1 MKIRNT
7 LLLLFAF
14 LYAAMA
20 FAQDKEPP
28 PPTKNNDDS
37 PPVGLPLPIDDYIP
51 LLIPVGL
58 VLGIY
63 LLGFSENIKREF
75 PEDA

>member
-20 FAQDKEPP
+20 FAQKEPP
-28 PPTKNNDDS
+28 VPQKNPS
-37 PPVGLPLPIDDYIP
+37 VGAPGLQVPIDDYIP

-63 LLGFSENIKREF
+63 LLGFSENTKREF
-75 PEDA
+75 PEDV

>member
-1 MKIRNT
+1 
-7 LLLLFAF
+7 
-14 LYAAMA
+14 MA
-20 FAQDKEPP
+20 FAQDKGNPP
-28 PPTKNNDDS
+28 PPTKSDD

-51 LLIPVGL
+51 LLITVGL
-58 VLGIY
+58 VLGVY